1 MLDEILIQ
9 DLTQDTEQAVNQSET
24 TVPLEAVLWLI
35 NRFERAEM
43 LNTPLR
49 PRGEWIL
56 RSEVLVADLATTLHA
71 HLSKNGW
78 RRIVEALH
86 WHNRQTGA
94 PPWDISQ
101 PADFIAATELALTR
115 WEEASKDELAMIDDW
130 APSLRRQVKTL
141 MQSQLEPV
149 GVTAWLLS
157 PRALINRLSAR
168 ARRAHS
174 ETQIESAVSEA
185 ALQTARMVGTD
196 TERDVA
202 LKRVEL
208 LRKKLGEQL
217 RVFCE
222 ENGLALPRAFS
233 REEAYCLHLL
243 NAYFVALAEAE
254 GMIAQRG
261 TALARRQITLEG
273 ERAKARMDGRLL
285 PGLMDSWREINPLR
299 ESFFRERVR
308 HKLALL
314 VGGVFGAIVG
324 SLWSI
329 VESISDVLIA
339 GVARQAVVVAPALLV
354 GLMTLVAQTLAYSG
368 PFTLHAIT
376 QFLARA
382 LWNGTLALGATIL
395 IYGCWLYFASRR
407 NHMTSEAR
415 TASPVGDDTQ
425 YPSDNGDSA
434 GF

>member
-1 MLDEILIQ
+1 M
-9 DLTQDTEQAVNQSET
+9 
-24 TVPLEAVLWLI
+24 
-35 NRFERAEM
+35 
-43 LNTPLR
+43 
-49 PRGEWIL
+49 
-56 RSEVLVADLATTLHA
+56 
-71 HLSKNGW
+71 
-78 RRIVEALH
+78 H
-86 WHNRQTGA
+86 WHNRRTNA

-101 PADFIAATELALTR
+101 PADFIAAAELALTR
-115 WEEASKDELAMIDDW
+115 WEEASRDELAAVDDW

-149 GVTAWLLS
+149 GITAWLLS

-174 ETQIESAVSEA
+174 ETRIESAVSKA

-196 TERDVA
+196 TERDEA

-208 LRKKLGEQL
+208 LRRKLGEQL
-217 RVFCE
+217 LVFCE

-261 TALARRQITLEG
+261 TALARRQIALEG

-285 PGLMDSWREINPLR
+285 PGLMDSWQEINPLR
-299 ESFFRERVR
+299 ESLFRERVR

-329 VESISDVLIA
+329 VESISNVLIA
-339 GVARQAVVVAPALLV
+339 GVARQAVVIAPALLI

-368 PFTLHAIT
+368 PFTLHVIT

-382 LWNGTLALGATIL
+382 LWNSTLALGATIL
-395 IYGCWLYFASRR
+395 IYGCWLYFTSKR
-407 NHMTSEAR
+407 NHMTSEVR
-415 TASPVGDDTQ
+415 TASPVGDDTH
-425 YPSDNGDSA
+425 YPSDNDDSA
-434 GF
+434 RF